1 MATAKQKKALSK
13 MIKNNGNVSK
23 AMREAGYSKN
33 TSKTPKKLT
42 ESAGFKELLETHLPD
57 TLLMEKH
64 AELLTVP
71 KKVRKFVKG
80 ELEME
85 YEELDSQ
92 AISKGLDM
100 AYKIKGKYAPEKSI
114 NFNVNADVTHNKKAQ
129 KVADKYEEE
138 LRDALQEDE

>member
-23 AMREAGYSKN
+23 AMREAGYSKYTAKN
-33 TSKTPKKLT
+33 PKKLT
-42 ESAGFKELLETHLPD
+42 ESAGFKELLEKHLPD

-64 AELLTVP
+64 AELLNVP
-71 KKVRKFVKG
+71 MKVRTFKKG
-80 ELEME
+80 DLQLEIE
-85 YEELDSQ
+85 QVDSH

-138 LRDALQEDE
+138 LREALQEDE